1 MCQQYGEE
9 LVKRLQKSRVVLY
22 GAGAIGRVMKETL
35 DDLAISVDFIVDKK
49 YEEIKSV
56 GEVPVMSPDSLRRAN
71 TEGHTVIICVANN
84 VVLAYKNEIEELL
97 QQKCP
102 RATVV
107 EDGRKFAF
115 FLRSNSCEGKLQAG
129 EEFDLIKCIN
139 CGSEQR
145 GCDICERYL
154 VQQNG
159 DEAFYERHK
168 ERKFEYYFGYVLGQY
183 CTLRCK
189 HCNEM
194 IPYQSNREFVALEEV
209 LRDCRKLIGSCYFLP
224 YMELVGGEP
233 FLYPQLEEL
242 LQELLQI
249 PNLGYIKIFTNG
261 TIVPSDS
268 LCDILKNKRIVV
280 NLSDYTMA
288 VTGQLLDNI
297 QATQDK
303 LTAKGINYL
312 HSRARTWL
320 TFDFENRGKSEEEL
334 KKGFAACNSADC
346 QRLHKGVSYRC
357 HHQYAGM
364 RLGTCPEAEDDIVRI
379 HEFSTEGLREAC
391 DYLEKKVFIDAC
403 RYCNWPF
410 DAQQVPA
417 AEQVDMGKNQGR
429 VL

>member
-1 MCQQYGEE
+1 MHQLNGEE
-9 LVKRLQKSRVVLY
+9 LLKRLKESRVVLY
-22 GAGAIGRVMKETL
+22 GAGAIGKVMKETL
-35 DDLAISVDFIVDKK
+35 DDLGVRVDFIVDKK
-49 YEEIKSV
+49 YEEIRYV
-56 GEVPVMSPDSLRRAN
+56 GDVPVVATDLLEKAN
-71 TEGHTVIICVANN
+71 TEEYTVIICVANN
-84 VVLAYKNEIEELL
+84 IVLAYKSEIEELL

-102 RATVV
+102 RAAVIG
-107 EDGRKFAF
+107 DGRNLAF
-115 FLRSNSCEGKLQAG
+115 FLRSNSCDKRLQAG

-145 GCDICERYL
+145 GCDICKRYL
-154 VQQNG
+154 MQQNG
-159 DEAFYERHK
+159 NEALYELHK

-194 IPYQSNREFVALEEV
+194 IPYQNNREFVSLEEV
-209 LRDCRKLIGSCYFLP
+209 LRDCKKLIGSCYFLP
-224 YMELVGGEP
+224 FMELVGGEP

-261 TIVPSDS
+261 TVVPSDS
-268 LCDILKNKRIVV
+268 LCDILKNKRIVI

-297 QATQDK
+297 YATQDK
-303 LTAKGINYL
+303 LKAKGIPYI
-312 HSRARTWL
+312 SSSARTWL

-346 QRLHKGVSYRC
+346 QRLHKGVLYRC

-364 RLGTCPEAEDDIVRI
+364 RLGTCPEAEDDIIRI
-379 HEFSTEGLREAC
+379 HECSTEELREAC
-391 DYLEKKVFIDAC
+391 DYLERKEFVDAC

-417 AEQVDMGKNQGR
+417 AEQV
-429 VL
+429 